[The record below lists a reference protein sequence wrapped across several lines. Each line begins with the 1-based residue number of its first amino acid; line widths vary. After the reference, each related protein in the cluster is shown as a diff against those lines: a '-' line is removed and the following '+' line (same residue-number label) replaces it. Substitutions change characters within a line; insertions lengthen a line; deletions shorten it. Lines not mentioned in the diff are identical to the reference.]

1 MIILALGFVGAGLN
15 VVCLT
20 PEHPYLQLIPTVFY
34 AAVIG
39 AIWMIVPSMQ
49 ADVVDFDETKT
60 GKRREGSINSVF
72 SWFLKLGMTAAAGL
86 SGFVLEWTG
95 FDINAGKVQP
105 ENVVHNMLI
114 LYILLPIGFWFT
126 SMVLV
131 WFYPLTR
138 KKMATIR
145 QELEDRRGKI

>member
-1 MIILALGFVGAGLN
+1 
-15 VVCLT
+15 
-20 PEHPYLQLIPTVFY
+20 
-34 AAVIG
+34 
-39 AIWMIVPSMQ
+39 
-49 ADVVDFDETKT
+49 
-60 GKRREGSINSVF
+60 
-72 SWFLKLGMTAAAGL
+72 
-86 SGFVLEWTG
+86 
-95 FDINAGKVQP
+95 
-105 ENVVHNMLI
+105 MLI